1 MNGGGQDAST
11 HRTMPGPKPPERRRF
26 TQYPAD
32 HNVSPHGNG
41 NSIFMRMGG
50 RLSLALLLAATA
62 APAGAEAPA
71 SPQLEIAGRVAHPQ
85 VLTLSDLRHFPA
97 TTVELTQTGG
107 HGPQHATWSGV
118 LLWTLLQRAAPV
130 DEPGRKTTL
139 RHTILAHG
147 TDGYA
152 VALAVGEIDP
162 AFEGKQVIVALA
174 RDGAPLHSLELVV
187 PGDRHAGRDVHD
199 LDKVSVN

>member
-11 HRTMPGPKPPERRRF
+11 HRTMPGRSRLNGAALRNIPPTITCRR
-26 TQYPAD
+26 TATGTASSCAWAD
-32 HNVSPHGNG
+32 GFP
-41 NSIFMRMGG
+41 
-50 RLSLALLLAATA
+50 LALLLAATA